1 MKKLLFVILAVTALI
16 SCSGDSYVTRNPYL
30 NAGNFSAPIDMS
42 LPAYNNLRY
51 TANPVVV
58 NVDGWGI
65 NGLIVMNTGS
75 GYVAW
80 ENSCPNQELSSCSV
94 LRVSGAYATC
104 PCDNVQYSLFTGQPT
119 TPMKYNLKA
128 YRVEILSDTAIRVY
142 N

>member
-1 MKKLLFVILAVTALI
+1 MKKLLFVIIAVMALI

-30 NAGNFSAPIDMS
+30 NVGSFNAVIDMS
-42 LPAYNNLRY
+42 LPSYNNLRF

-58 NVDGWGI
+58 GIEGYGI
-65 NGLIVMNTGS
+65 NGLIIMNTGS

-94 LRVSGAYATC
+94 LRVSGAYAKC
-104 PCDNVQYSLFTGQPT
+104 PCDDVQYSLFTGQPT
-119 TPMKYNLKA
+119 TPMTYNLKA
-128 YRVEILSDTAIRVY
+128 YRVEVISSTAIRVY